1 MSSET
6 APDPSPPGQEARFRN
21 LRAWNL
27 SMGALHA
34 IQGVLILVLAN
45 DFALPVT
52 ATFMTD
58 APSVNPPEL

>member
-1 MSSET
+1 MT
-6 APDPSPPGQEARFRN
+6 TDTPPDDAAPDRKARFRN
-21 LRAWNL
+21 LRTWNL

-34 IQGVLILVLAN
+34 IQAVFILVLAN

-58 APSVNPPEL
+58 APGVNPPEL